1 MIWCLLVRQYKWF
14 YSTVNFFCG
23 LLTKFQIWNTFFVRG
38 SISCRPIKQTK
49 TVNFLMLKCERNFRI
64 WNCINLVYI
73 LLYNLASFIIFD
85 QNELIKD
92 SSNNYIICST
102 VQFGLKLKN
111 EVFKE
116 FYLESGKILVQ
127 LQDSYLIWSKDHFT
141 LWIRTYLLRVKV
153 GN

>member
-85 QNELIKD
+85 FWALICCCEWITSGQMY
-92 SSNNYIICST
+92 SSSAWRSNYETPLKTVKHFPCYAII
-102 VQFGLKLKN
+102 G
-111 EVFKE
+111 
-116 FYLESGKILVQ
+116 
-127 LQDSYLIWSKDHFT
+127 
-141 LWIRTYLLRVKV
+141 VKF
-153 GN
+153 